1 MKETKRT
8 WNFYSAWNWQQE
20 IDDLNAQSDAGW
32 QLMHGGLFGSRFKY
46 QPHVRYRYQL
56 DFPGKIDE
64 MPRYLEIFREQG
76 WEFVNKTVNGWYYFR
91 KPYDP
96 SADALEY
103 EINTDRTSLDAMA
116 GRWVKLGTIFSVI
129 MGIMLLL
136 LAVMLV
142 LHPTLAMA
150 FLLLALLPMFIMM
163 VRGIVL
169 IRREDKKRTIRHDGK
184 WIGACVLAFAVFY
197 AGFVLLAANR
207 VNTYWQRNG
216 EDMDAVAAELSE
228 ETVWAT
234 VDIRYPDFYYLSLD
248 VKADAP
254 VTVTLTDEKLEPV
267 HVFTGEVKKEEDVR
281 LWLKKGEYQVHLSDF
296 AGGAQQV
303 GFELD

>member
-96 SADALEY
+96 AADDSAY
-103 EINTDRTSLDAMA
+103 EINTDRASIDAMA
-116 GRWVKLGTIFSVI
+116 GRWVKIGTIFSVI

-150 FLLLALLPMFIMM
+150 SLLLAMLPMFIMM

-184 WIGACVLAFAVFY
+184 WVGACLLAFVIFY
-197 AGFVLLAANR
+197 IGFVVMAANR
-207 VNTYWQRNG
+207 PQVDYRCINT
-216 EDMDAVAAELSE
+216 EAEPIAAEL
-228 ETVWAT
+228 TQAT
-234 VDIRYPDFYYLSLD
+234 EWMGFEIPYPDFYYFSLGL
-248 VKADAP
+248 KADAP
-254 VTVTLTDEKLEPV
+254 MTVTVTDENGDAV
-267 HVFTGEVKKEEDVR
+267 YTFTGEVSKAEDEQ
-281 LWLKKGEYQVHLSDF
+281 LWLKKGAYRVYLSDF
-296 AGGAQQV
+296 AGSSHQV
-303 GFELD
+303 VFKMD